1 MIIGS
6 VRCELLI
13 YDVHSLKEKRS
24 VLKSLQTR
32 LKQRF
37 NLAVA
42 ETNFQDV
49 WQRAELSIV
58 TVSNQKVICERELER
73 ALKFIDIESEAER
86 TLTTYEWL

>member
-13 YDVHSLKEKRS
+13 YNVHSLKEKRS
-24 VLKSLQTR
+24 VLKSVQTR

-37 NLAVA
+37 NLSVA
-42 ETNFQDV
+42 ETDFQDV

-58 TVSNQKVICERELER
+58 TVGNTRTICEKELQRATALIDSEER
-73 ALKFIDIESEAER
+73 AER
-86 TLTTYEWL
+86 TLTDYEWL

>member
-58 TVSNQKVICERELER
+58 TVSNQRVICERELER

>member
-32 LKQRF
+32 LKHRF

>member
-13 YDVHSLKEKRS
+13 YDAHSLKEKRS
-24 VLKSLQTR
+24 VLKSLVTR

-49 WQRAELSIV
+49 WQRAELTIV
-58 TVSNQKVICERELER
+58 TVSNERVICERELER
-73 ALKFIDIESEAER
+73 AIKFIDTESEAER
-86 TLTTYEWL
+86 TVTTYEWL